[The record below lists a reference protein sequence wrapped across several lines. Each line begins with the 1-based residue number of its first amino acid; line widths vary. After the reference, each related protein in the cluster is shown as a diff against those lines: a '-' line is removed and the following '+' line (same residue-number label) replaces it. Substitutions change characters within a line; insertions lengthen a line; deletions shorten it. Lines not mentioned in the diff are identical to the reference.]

1 MKIYLQ
7 ADRILVANKAIDFRK
22 SIDGLCALIV
32 DEYGAAP
39 TDGLFIF
46 YNKSRDKIKII
57 GHHTNGFMMI
67 YKRLEQGHF
76 FVELSDEKVRINRQ
90 QLEWLM
96 LGVDWKLLARSNK
109 KYSTYY

>member
-32 DEYGAAP
+32 NEYGTEP

-57 GHHTNGFMMI
+57 GYHTNGFMMI

-76 FVELSDEKVRINRQ
+76 FVELSNEKVRINRQ

-96 LGVDWKLLARSNK
+96 LGVDWKLLAKNNK
-109 KYSTYY
+109 KYTTYY